1 MKYFTYTEFDCPAE
15 EGSGWENMDEEFLV
29 FLDELRSRC
38 SFPFHVTSGYR
49 TEEHNKKVGGIK
61 GSSHIKGLAA
71 DIAIIDSKKRALFV
85 GNAIE
90 LAAQCD
96 LPCRIGIAGK
106 NKGNFCHIDIDKD
119 KSSPRI
125 WTY

>member
-1 MKYFTYTEFDCPAE
+1 
-15 EGSGWENMDEEFLV
+15 
-29 FLDELRSRC
+29 
-38 SFPFHVTSGYR
+38 
-49 TEEHNKKVGGIK
+49 EEHNKKVGGIK